1 MAGGVRGGVRRLI
14 GVHGQTVGL
23 AASWARVDRV
33 RLHRPAAAMAP
44 DREWLCMLCL
54 QESVGLRW
62 PMTVEATAEHQQRWE
77 LCQKP
82 GLKFNG
88 KPYWCDVSQKHML
101 EVMVCRDCHRKAQ
114 QGGDDGD
121 GGSQGGSQPAA
132 ATEAVAARLA
142 QKMGVGLGVEQVD
155 IAKWEESAILGLE
168 LEKQKEEQPDDDEL
182 ALAIQ
187 RSLQDQQPAPPGDD
201 ERPPSD
207 DDDHELARRT
217 WLAIQE
223 SLQD

>member
-1 MAGGVRGGVRRLI
+1 
-14 GVHGQTVGL
+14 
-23 AASWARVDRV
+23 
-33 RLHRPAAAMAP
+33 MAP

-101 EVMVCRDCHRKAQ
+101 EVMVCRGCHRKAQ
-114 QGGDDGD
+114 QGGDDG
-121 GGSQGGSQPAA
+121 
-132 ATEAVAARLA
+132 E
-142 QKMGVGLGVEQVD
+142 D

-168 LEKQKEEQPDDDEL
+168 LEKQKEEQPDDPEL

-187 RSLQDQQPAPPGDD
+187 RSIQDQQPAPPGDD